1 MNLKG
6 CIEDSEV
13 ETICGSFGISPA
25 YYMDCSPPGFVGK
38 SQVLWHLNV
47 IYYFALTDIIFN
59 FVLFFHVV
67 FTVVIHKMQ

>member
-1 MNLKG
+1 MKG

-38 SQVLWHLNV
+38 SQVLWQ
-47 IYYFALTDIIFN
+47 I
-59 FVLFFHVV
+59 
-67 FTVVIHKMQ
+67 